1 MAGCYRD
8 RRHAGRVLAAA
19 LRHLAGSPELVV
31 LALPR
36 GGVPVGFEIAQAL
49 SAPLDVFVVKKLG
62 SPFNPEVA
70 LGAIGSGGVQVLNR
84 EIINALRL
92 PYENVELAAA
102 RERTALLRDEHKWRD
117 GRPGVRV
124 AGRTVILVDDGLAT
138 GATMRAALAGL
149 QLRGP
154 ERVVVAVPVAAIG
167 GCEELRDQVDELVCA
182 LTPERFQ
189 AVGQFYEDFSEVP
202 DEEVN
207 DLLRG
212 AANPVAPVE
221 GP

>member
-1 MAGCYRD
+1 MAGCYVD
-8 RRHAGRVLAAA
+8 RRHAGRVLATA
-19 LRHLAGSPELVV
+19 LRHYAGRPELVV

-36 GGVPVGFEIAQAL
+36 GGVPIGFEIARAL
-49 SAPLDVFVVKKLG
+49 GAPLDVFVVRKLG
-62 SPFNPEVA
+62 SPLDPEVA

-84 EIINALRL
+84 ELINALRL
-92 PYENVELAAA
+92 PYENIELAAA
-102 RERTALLRDEHKWRD
+102 RERTQLLRDEHKWRGD
-117 GRPGVRV
+117 RHGVRV

-167 GCEELRDQVDELVCA
+167 ACEELRDQVDELVCG
-182 LTPERFQ
+182 LTPDRFH
-189 AVGQFYEDFSEVP
+189 AVGQFYEDFSQVS

-212 AANPVAPVE
+212 AENPVAPVE

>member
-1 MAGCYRD
+1 MTGCYAD

-19 LRHLAGSPELVV
+19 LRHYAGVPELVV

-36 GGVPVGFEIAQAL
+36 GGVPVGFEIARAL
-49 SAPLDVFVVKKLG
+49 GAPLDVFVVRKIG
-62 SPFNPEVA
+62 SPLDAEVA

-84 EIINALRL
+84 EIINALRM
-92 PYENVELAAA
+92 PYEHVELAVA
-102 RERTALLRDEHKWRD
+102 RERTELLRDEHRWRD

-154 ERVVVAVPVAAIG
+154 QRIVVAAPVAAIG
-167 GCEELRDQVDELVCA
+167 ACEELRDQVDELVCA
-182 LTPERFQ
+182 LTPERFST
-189 AVGQFYEDFSEVP
+189 VGQFYDDFSQVS
-202 DEEVN
+202 DEEVH

-212 AANPVAPVE
+212 AVNPVVPVE